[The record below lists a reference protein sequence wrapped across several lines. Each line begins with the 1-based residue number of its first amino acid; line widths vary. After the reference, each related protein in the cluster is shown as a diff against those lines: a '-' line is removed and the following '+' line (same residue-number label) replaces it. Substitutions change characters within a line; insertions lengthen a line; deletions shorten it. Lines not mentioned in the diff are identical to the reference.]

1 MVELCCPHCGSRL
14 AAFELPEAAGWNAP
28 FHLACFNDD
37 CSYYRRAWEW
47 MKGRYGVWAAYRYRL
62 DPATGASSPLPVWS
76 PDALKDRIL
85 DVEVDVT
92 PAPGPGAETVGGAP

>member
-1 MVELCCPHCGSRL
+1 MADLTCPHCRSRL
-14 AAFELPEAAGWNAP
+14 LPFELPEAAGWSAP

-47 MKGRYGVWAAYRYRL
+47 MKGRYGVWAAYRFRL
-62 DPATGASSPLPVWS
+62 DPASGTASPLPVWS

-85 DVEVDVT
+85 DAEVEVHSGT
-92 PAPGPGAETVGGAP
+92 GSEMAGGLR